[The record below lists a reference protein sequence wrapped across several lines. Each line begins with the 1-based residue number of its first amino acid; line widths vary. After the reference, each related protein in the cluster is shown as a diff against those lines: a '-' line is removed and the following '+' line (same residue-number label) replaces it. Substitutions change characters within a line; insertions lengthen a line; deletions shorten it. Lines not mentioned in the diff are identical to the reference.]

1 MDADTIKFLDYVQR
15 WASKNGFDGL
25 RNESYRKPSA
35 KAVSF
40 DAEQDLHPLVVEP
53 ADSVTI
59 EPAVLPVEQ
68 YITTTA

>member
-1 MDADTIKFLDYVQR
+1 M
-15 WASKNGFDGL
+15 
-25 RNESYRKPSA
+25 RNKSYRKPSA

-59 EPAVLPVEQ
+59 ELYLLSSISPLQRKVLTQIVSLSKIGYSEF
-68 YITTTA
+68 